1 MSRLTLGPGHRG
13 AVGDALSVALP
24 DRSRPRLR
32 GLAYV
37 LVGLRVPSIPLPSF
51 RRLGGVEHTPAR
63 PLVGLVI
70 VSHSARI
77 AEGTVEL
84 AAVMAGPD
92 VRLRAAGGAAD
103 GSLGTNAERI
113 AGAITEADAGAGV
126 VVLVDIGSAVLAAET
141 ALELLPREIARRTR
155 ISRGPVV
162 EGAVIAAV
170 QASIG
175 QALEEV
181 LQAAE
186 DAARLEKR

>member
-1 MSRLTLGPGHRG
+1 
-13 AVGDALSVALP
+13 
-24 DRSRPRLR
+24 
-32 GLAYV
+32 
-37 LVGLRVPSIPLPSF
+37 
-51 RRLGGVEHTPAR
+51 VERTPAR

-141 ALELLPREIARRTR
+141 ALELLPREITRRTR

-181 LQAAE
+181 LQTAE

>member
-1 MSRLTLGPGHRG
+1 
-13 AVGDALSVALP
+13 
-24 DRSRPRLR
+24 
-32 GLAYV
+32 
-37 LVGLRVPSIPLPSF
+37 
-51 RRLGGVEHTPAR
+51 
-63 PLVGLVI
+63 VGLVV
-70 VSHSARI
+70 VSHSSRI
-77 AEGTVEL
+77 ADGTVEL
-84 AAVMAGPD
+84 AAVMAGPE

-113 AGAITEADAGAGV
+113 AEEIAGADAGAGV

-141 ALELLPREIARRTR
+141 ALELLPEETAARTR
-155 ISRGPVV
+155 ISRGPLV

-175 QALEEV
+175 NAVDEV

>member
-1 MSRLTLGPGHRG
+1 VEHNP
-13 AVGDALSVALP
+13 
-24 DRSRPRLR
+24 PRL
-32 GLAYV
+32 
-37 LVGLRVPSIPLPSF
+37 
-51 RRLGGVEHTPAR
+51 H
-63 PLVGLVI
+63 VGLVI

-84 AAVMAGPD
+84 ASAMAGPD
-92 VRLRAAGGAAD
+92 VRLRAAGGAAN
-103 GSLGTNAERI
+103 GSLGTNAQR
-113 AGAITEADAGAGV
+113 ITEAIAEADTGAGV

-141 ALELLPREIARRTR
+141 ALELLPEETARRTR
-155 ISRGPVV
+155 ISRGPIV

-175 QALEEV
+175 QTVEEV